1 MQVEVGVA
9 VADGTTQQE
18 SGDGQ
23 EETHQGDD
31 HAHVANDVQGEIHLS
46 GRRHSTETEKN
57 ILLGQEKE

>member
-1 MQVEVGVA
+1 MEVGVA

-31 HAHVANDVQGEIHLS
+31 HAHEANDVQGEIHLS
-46 GRRHSTETEKN
+46 GKRYSTQTEKHSP
-57 ILLGQEKE
+57 GQEKE